1 MPPHVAHGV
10 SVGGDVVTHHLVYN
24 DSTHSYTLNSLI
36 ARDCRTADALRLA
49 GWMTRLPTF

>member
-36 ARDCRTADALRLA
+36 ARD
-49 GWMTRLPTF
+49 